1 MCVRCQSATTGPS
14 CNSGGSGWSCTAAGD
29 YTELSATEVRAAH
42 FQNKFSQTHET
53 HSLSKRLGQ
62 FFFCFF
68 FYSFNQ
74 FNIIYL
80 FIQHSRDA
88 NALMLYLVVVSTP
101 F

>member
-1 MCVRCQSATTGPS
+1 MGVRCQSATTGPS
-14 CNSGGSGWSCTAAGD
+14 CNSGGSGWSHTAAGD
-29 YTELSATEVRAAH
+29 YTELSAAEVRAAL
-42 FQNKFSQTHET
+42 FQNTFSQTHET
-53 HSLSKRLGQ
+53 NSLSKRQSQ
-62 FFFCFF
+62 FFFF

-88 NALMLYLVVVSTP
+88 NALLLYLVVVSTP